1 MFLAKIIKE
10 NEDDLVCDLMQ
21 YYHISN
27 WRSYSPFF
35 ISTLT
40 FGLPEESRIMKA
52 LSGMKYSID
61 RMLIAVIADKLSLL
75 WWAKT
80 VDGQKNQNR
89 PKSFVDILIGNVK
102 KEESKDIITFNTPE
116 EFEAYRAELVERK
129 KNG

>member
-52 LSGMKYSID
+52 LSGMKCAID

>member
-52 LSGMKYSID
+52 VSGMKYSID

>member
-40 FGLPEESRIMKA
+40 FGLPEESRIMKT

>member
-35 ISTLT
+35 ISTLM
-40 FGLPEESRIMKA
+40 FGLPEESRIMKT

>member
-116 EFEAYRAELVERK
+116 EFEAYRVELVERK

>member
-27 WRSYSPFF
+27 WCSYSPFF

-116 EFEAYRAELVERK
+116 EFEAYR
-129 KNG
+129 

>member
-40 FGLPEESRIMKA
+40 FGLPDESRIMKA